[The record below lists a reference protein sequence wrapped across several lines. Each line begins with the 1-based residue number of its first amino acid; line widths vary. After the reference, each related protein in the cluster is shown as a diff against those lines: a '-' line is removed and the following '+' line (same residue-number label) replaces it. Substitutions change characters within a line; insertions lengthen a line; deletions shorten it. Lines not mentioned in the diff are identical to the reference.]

1 MGIDPT
7 NTDVFQLLEKL
18 KEANGT
24 YPQELLALRRQG
36 YLKQVAAVSGGAGL
50 AMALKNTAKA
60 AKGAT
65 LPPAAS
71 SVLEGILVVAIIAEA
86 GAVTYFYRDKIA
98 DVFRSITGSPK
109 VEEVANPPVAASPI
123 PGLEIAL
130 TPVVTITATVTPIST
145 PSPLL
150 AEQATQNGTSQ
161 ENQSNQSNPTAPTQ
175 GVNPAVSTP
184 AVNDNTNN
192 GNHYGNTPIPER
204 TKEPG
209 NDTSSTNNT
218 NTNDSSKPKKK
229 P

>member
-1 MGIDPT
+1 MGIDPQ

-50 AMALKNTAKA
+50 AMALKNTAKG
-60 AKGAT
+60 AKGTA

-86 GAVTYFYRDKIA
+86 GAAAYFYRDKIA
-98 DVFRSITGSPK
+98 DLFHSLSGSPK
-109 VEEVANPPVAASPI
+109 VEEVANPPVASSPI
-123 PGLEIAL
+123 PGLEIGL
-130 TPVVTITATVTPIST
+130 TPVLTVTETATPIST

-161 ENQSNQSNPTAPTQ
+161 ESQANPSNPTEATQ
-175 GVNPAVSTP
+175 GGSPAVSTP
-184 AVNDNTNN
+184 DVNDNTNN

-209 NDTSSTNNT
+209 NDTSTTNNT
-218 NTNDSSKPKKK
+218 TNDSSKPKKK